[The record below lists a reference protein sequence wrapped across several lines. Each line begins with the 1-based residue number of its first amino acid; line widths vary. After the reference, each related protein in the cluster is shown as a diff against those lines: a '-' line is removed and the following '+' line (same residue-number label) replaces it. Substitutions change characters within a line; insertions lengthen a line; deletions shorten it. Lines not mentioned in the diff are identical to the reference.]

1 MIHFGKIV
9 FFSMLVILAGCATGP
24 DVSSVEKKK
33 AAKVKG
39 PKVDPKIIV
48 AYERALISL
57 RAGKDEQAESAL
69 RQLVEQYPE
78 FSGPRANLGILYFRI
93 NELEKAKSE
102 FHSALEINADNVVS
116 LNHLGIISRGE
127 GKFKE
132 AVVYYEKALQ
142 IDPDYAY
149 AHLNF
154 GILLELYMGKL
165 PEALTH
171 YKRYQAL
178 TKKED
183 IEVKKWIVDL
193 ARRAKK

>member
-1 MIHFGKIV
+1 
-9 FFSMLVILAGCATGP
+9 MLVILAGCATGP